1 LFTQRLS
8 EEIKSQQEKY
18 PIRVHYSL

>member
-1 LFTQRLS
+1 LYTQRLA
-8 EEIKSQQEKY
+8 EEVKSQQNKY